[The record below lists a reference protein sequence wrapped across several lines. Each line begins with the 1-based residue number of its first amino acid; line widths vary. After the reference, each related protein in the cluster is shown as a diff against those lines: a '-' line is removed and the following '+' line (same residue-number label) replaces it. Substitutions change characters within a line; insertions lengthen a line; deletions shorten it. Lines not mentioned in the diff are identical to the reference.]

1 VAASPTDGLNST
13 TLIKHADIAMY
24 RAKELGKNNIQFFT
38 ESLNRKV
45 AERIHIESLL
55 RNALVNNE
63 FVLHYQP
70 KVDLTTMQVVGA
82 EALIRWNSPELGFVS
97 PIQFIHLA
105 EETGLILQMGEW
117 VIKTACEQAVAW
129 QKAGYEKL
137 IMSVNLSARQF
148 NQTHLLHSIKEILA
162 KTGLDPQYLELELTE
177 SIVMT
182 DVTAS
187 LKVLHEIKS
196 LGVKISVDDFGT
208 GYSSLSYLKDLP
220 LDTLKIDKSFTDDII
235 LHTDK
240 APIVQTI
247 IALAKNL
254 NLKIVAEGVESYEQ
268 VLYLKNHGC
277 DEMQGYYFSR
287 PKLAHEIEPLLVRVP
302 EENVQL
308 INA

>member
-1 VAASPTDGLNST
+1 
-13 TLIKHADIAMY
+13 
-24 RAKELGKNNIQFFT
+24 
-38 ESLNRKV
+38 
-45 AERIHIESLL
+45 
-55 RNALVNNE
+55 
-63 FVLHYQP
+63 
-70 KVDLTTMQVVGA
+70 
-82 EALIRWNSPELGFVS
+82 
-97 PIQFIHLA
+97 
-105 EETGLILQMGEW
+105 
-117 VIKTACEQAVAW
+117 
-129 QKAGYEKL
+129 
-137 IMSVNLSARQF
+137 
-148 NQTHLLHSIKEILA
+148 
-162 KTGLDPQYLELELTE
+162 
-177 SIVMT
+177 MT

>member
-1 VAASPTDGLNST
+1 
-13 TLIKHADIAMY
+13 
-24 RAKELGKNNIQFFT
+24 
-38 ESLNRKV
+38 
-45 AERIHIESLL
+45 
-55 RNALVNNE
+55 
-63 FVLHYQP
+63 
-70 KVDLTTMQVVGA
+70 
-82 EALIRWNSPELGFVS
+82 
-97 PIQFIHLA
+97 
-105 EETGLILQMGEW
+105 
-117 VIKTACEQAVAW
+117 
-129 QKAGYEKL
+129 
-137 IMSVNLSARQF
+137 MSVNLSARQF